1 MFVKHSS
8 ITIVCID
15 IVRSG
20 VYECTPDIVY
30 RYSITIMCMHV
41 FQLALE
47 GLRLVG
53 SSYNHTGR
61 AEVQYND
68 TWGAVCGS
76 QLPSQTAKAV
86 CR

>member
-1 MFVKHSS
+1 
-8 ITIVCID
+8 
-15 IVRSG
+15 
-20 VYECTPDIVY
+20 
-30 RYSITIMCMHV
+30 MCMCFHAIMF

-76 QLPSQTAKAV
+76 EGRFRTAKTV